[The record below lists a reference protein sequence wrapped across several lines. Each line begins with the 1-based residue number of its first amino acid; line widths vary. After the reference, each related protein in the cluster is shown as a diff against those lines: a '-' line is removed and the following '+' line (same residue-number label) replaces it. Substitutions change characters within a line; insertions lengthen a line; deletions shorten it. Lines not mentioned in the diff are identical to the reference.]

1 MEAVTCKDDYA
12 ENVKEKMLA
21 PSALQRASFLFNADS
36 DNKIIR
42 NLLTPARGQ
51 EIISIIILTEW
62 KMPKQK
68 PDPTK
73 LDSLRRQGCLNLH
86 PELVTDPLFRERE
99 FFDANDLVQIKYEM
113 LRRVEVDNLTVSQAA
128 FTFGLSRPTFYQAR
142 FDFEQGGLPG
152 LIPRKPGPRTAHKFT
167 PEIVD
172 FIRGEQQ
179 ANLSL
184 RASELVTL
192 VRERFGITVHPNS
205 IDRALRRQEKK
216 QS

>member
-12 ENVKEKMLA
+12 KNVKRKMLTT
-21 PSALQRASFLFNADS
+21 SAFQRASSLFNAVIY
-36 DNKIIR
+36 NKIIR
-42 NLLTPARGQ
+42 NLLTPAREQ
-51 EIISIIILTEW
+51 ESISIIILTEW
-62 KMPKQK
+62 TMPKQK
-68 PDPTK
+68 PNSTK

-86 PELVTDPLFRERE
+86 PKLVTDPLFRERD

-113 LRRVEVDNLTVSQAA
+113 LRRVEVDNLAVSQAA
-128 FTFGLSRPTFYQAR
+128 SSFGLSRPTFYQAR

-172 FIRGEQQ
+172 FIRDEQQ

-184 RASELVTL
+184 RAGELVTL
-192 VRERFGITVHPNS
+192 VRERFGVTVHPNS

-216 QS
+216 QP